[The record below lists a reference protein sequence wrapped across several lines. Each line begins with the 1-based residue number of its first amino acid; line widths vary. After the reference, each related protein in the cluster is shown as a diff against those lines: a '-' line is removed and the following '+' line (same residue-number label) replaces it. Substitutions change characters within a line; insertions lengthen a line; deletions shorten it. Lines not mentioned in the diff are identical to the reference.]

1 MNNNKRTRVL
11 SCIAVIAVLG
21 VGAVSAVS
29 LSPKESLTTFGES
42 QTWGITFSAEKNA
55 FKSEEFGADSDLGN
69 EFRFLSS
76 NLISADGLWAKSD
89 GSASFRN
96 ETIIHQIKSIVID
109 APGYE
114 GDILF
119 HWGWDTFDE
128 REGYGKQGVAF
139 DFVEDYP
146 NYFSVEVNGPIEI
159 KSARLDF
166 ICSSDDSDRKNS
178 YDFLPTLGR
187 LYRGENENGD
197 PITIRFS
204 GDAKSCV
211 VTSAGFDG
219 RCFFSK
225 VGDDIRIKDKEG
237 VANLLLKS
245 DSNTSDIKVSGLV
258 NKVAV
263 GGSNPATLSRSFFS
277 SDLCSDKYSLTWE
290 KDSIGCSIGWDLS
303 NGLYVDNSEKS
314 KSYGYLDAGNG
325 EVYKL
330 TKFNDGFKYRD
341 SDKMSLDL
349 DEYRLGK
356 MADKDTWKFDSASSG
371 IEYFTANRNLEQDLS
386 LTSFLVTASNL
397 PPAWQNYSKV
407 VIGVDDKTGSL
418 VSADV
423 YGTYSSTASYFT
435 PTKLKVD
442 VTKGFD
448 ITPERVDSFKTGE
461 QAGDGTSEEFPAA

>member
-1 MNNNKRTRVL
+1 MDNNKRTRVL

-55 FKSEEFGADSDLGN
+55 LESEEFGADSDLGN

-76 NLISADGLWAKSD
+76 NLMAADGLWAKSD

-119 HWGWDTFDE
+119 HWGWDSVDE
-128 REGYGKQGVAF
+128 REGYGKQGVSF

-146 NYFSVEVNGPIEI
+146 NYFSVEVSGPIEI

-225 VGDDIRIKDKEG
+225 VLI
-237 VANLLLKS
+237 
-245 DSNTSDIKVSGLV
+245 NT
-258 NKVAV
+258 
-263 GGSNPATLSRSFFS
+263 
-277 SDLCSDKYSLTWE
+277 
-290 KDSIGCSIGWDLS
+290 
-303 NGLYVDNSEKS
+303 
-314 KSYGYLDAGNG
+314 
-325 EVYKL
+325 
-330 TKFNDGFKYRD
+330 
-341 SDKMSLDL
+341 
-349 DEYRLGK
+349 
-356 MADKDTWKFDSASSG
+356 
-371 IEYFTANRNLEQDLS
+371 
-386 LTSFLVTASNL
+386 
-397 PPAWQNYSKV
+397 
-407 VIGVDDKTGSL
+407 
-418 VSADV
+418 
-423 YGTYSSTASYFT
+423 
-435 PTKLKVD
+435 
-442 VTKGFD
+442 
-448 ITPERVDSFKTGE
+448 
-461 QAGDGTSEEFPAA
+461 